1 MLSRTA
7 SNLYWMA
14 RYVERAGNL
23 ARVMEV
29 ADRMSLMPSTN
40 LEGPGPGSEWHSA
53 LITSG
58 NEDGSLQKH
67 EHIRGQQIQSYL
79 LFDADNPSSVRSCF
93 ETARQNARMVRSNL
107 TTEVWESINDTWL
120 EFSKKSATPL
130 DGNNLRSLF
139 DWVRER
145 SLQFH
150 GAVIG
155 TMLRDDAFAFIRMG
169 TYLERGDNTARI
181 LDVKYHILLPD
192 HAPVGGTL
200 DYYQW
205 ASILRAVAAHRSY
218 RHLYRESY
226 RPWLIAELLTLRVEM
241 PRSLVACLGELRKHL
256 VSLAEIYGHQ
266 QECHRLSGQMHAEL
280 AFGRIQ
286 DIFQQGLHEFLTS
299 FIDRNYELN
308 DQIHKDFLM

>member
-58 NEDGSLQKH
+58 NEDGYLQKH
-67 EHIRGQQIQSYL
+67 EYIRGQQIQSYL

-120 EFSKKSATPL
+120 EFSKKSANPP

>member
-7 SNLYWMA
+7 SNLFWMA
-14 RYVERAGNL
+14 RYMERAGNL

-29 ADRMSLMPSTN
+29 ADRMSLMPSANTK
-40 LEGPGPGSEWHSA
+40 LPGLGSEWHSA

-58 NEDGSLQKH
+58 NEDGYLKKFEQILNQ
-67 EHIRGQQIQSYL
+67 HIQFYL
-79 LFDADNPSSVRSCF
+79 LFDQDNFSSVHSCF
-93 ETARQNARMVRSNL
+93 ETARRNARMVRSNL

-120 EFSKKSATPL
+120 DFSRRSEIPL
-130 DGNNLRSLF
+130 EENNLRSLL

-150 GAVIG
+150 GAIIG
-155 TMLRDDAFAFIRMG
+155 TMLRDDAFAFTRMG

-181 LDVKYHILLPD
+181 LDVKYHILLPE
-192 HAPVGGTL
+192 HAPIGGTL

-226 RPWLIAELLTLRVEM
+226 RPWLIAELLTLRTEM

-256 VSLAEIYGHQ
+256 MNLAEIYGQQ

-286 DIFQQGLHEFLTS
+286 DIFKQGLHEFLTR
-299 FIDRNYELN
+299 FIDRNYHLN

>member
-40 LEGPGPGSEWHSA
+40 LEGPGTGSEWHSA

-58 NEDGSLQKH
+58 NEEGYLQKH
-67 EHIRGQQIQSYL
+67 ELINGQQIQSYL

-120 EFSKKSATPL
+120 EFSKKSTTLL
-130 DGNNLRSLF
+130 DANNLRSLF

-150 GAVIG
+150 GAVMG
-155 TMLRDDAFAFIRMG
+155 TMLRDDAFAFTRMG

-218 RHLYRESY
+218 RHLYCESY

-241 PRSLVACLGELRKHL
+241 PRSLVACIGELRKHL

>member
-40 LEGPGPGSEWHSA
+40 LEGPGTGSEWHSA

-58 NEDGSLQKH
+58 NEEGYLQKH
-67 EHIRGQQIQSYL
+67 ELINGQQIQSYL

-120 EFSKKSATPL
+120 EFSKKSTTLL

-150 GAVIG
+150 GAVMG
-155 TMLRDDAFAFIRMG
+155 TMLRDDAFAFTRMG

-218 RHLYRESY
+218 RHLYCESY

>member
-1 MLSRTA
+1 
-7 SNLYWMA
+7 
-14 RYVERAGNL
+14 
-23 ARVMEV
+23 
-29 ADRMSLMPSTN
+29 
-40 LEGPGPGSEWHSA
+40 
-53 LITSG
+53 
-58 NEDGSLQKH
+58 
-67 EHIRGQQIQSYL
+67 
-79 LFDADNPSSVRSCF
+79 
-93 ETARQNARMVRSNL
+93 
-107 TTEVWESINDTWL
+107 
-120 EFSKKSATPL
+120 
-130 DGNNLRSLF
+130 
-139 DWVRER
+139 
-145 SLQFH
+145 
-150 GAVIG
+150 
-155 TMLRDDAFAFIRMG
+155 MLRDDAFAFIRMG

-241 PRSLVACLGELRKHL
+241 PRSLVACLGELRKH
-256 VSLAEIYGHQ
+256 Q

>member
-40 LEGPGPGSEWHSA
+40 LEGPGTGSEWHSA

-58 NEDGSLQKH
+58 NEEGYLQKH
-67 EHIRGQQIQSYL
+67 ELINGQQIQSYL

-155 TMLRDDAFAFIRMG
+155 TMLRDDAFAFTRMG

-218 RHLYRESY
+218 RHLYCESY

>member
-40 LEGPGPGSEWHSA
+40 LEGPGKGSEWHSA

-58 NEDGSLQKH
+58 NEEGYLQKH
-67 EHIRGQQIQSYL
+67 ELINGQQIQSYL

-120 EFSKKSATPL
+120 EFSKKSTTPL

-155 TMLRDDAFAFIRMG
+155 TMLRDDAFAFTRMG

-218 RHLYRESY
+218 RHLYCESY

>member
-40 LEGPGPGSEWHSA
+40 LEGLGTGSEWHSA

-58 NEDGSLQKH
+58 NEEGYLQKH
-67 EHIRGQQIQSYL
+67 ELIDGQQIQSYL

-120 EFSKKSATPL
+120 EFSKKSTTAL

-155 TMLRDDAFAFIRMG
+155 TMLRDDAFAFTRMG

>member
-40 LEGPGPGSEWHSA
+40 LEGPGTGSEWHSA

-58 NEDGSLQKH
+58 NEEGYLQKH
-67 EHIRGQQIQSYL
+67 ELINGQQIQSYL

-120 EFSKKSATPL
+120 EFSKKSTTLL

-150 GAVIG
+150 GAVMG
-155 TMLRDDAFAFIRMG
+155 TMLRDDAFAFTRMG

-181 LDVKYHILLPD
+181 
-192 HAPVGGTL
+192 L

-218 RHLYRESY
+218 RHLYCESY

>member
-58 NEDGSLQKH
+58 NEDGYLQKH

-93 ETARQNARMVRSNL
+93 ETARQNARIVRSNL

-218 RHLYRESY
+218 RHLYCESY
-226 RPWLIAELLTLRVEM
+226 RPGLIAELLTLRV
-241 PRSLVACLGELRKHL
+241 
-256 VSLAEIYGHQ
+256 
-266 QECHRLSGQMHAEL
+266 
-280 AFGRIQ
+280 
-286 DIFQQGLHEFLTS
+286 
-299 FIDRNYELN
+299 
-308 DQIHKDFLM
+308 